1 MRAGLLG
8 LPAVAALAAVASAQ
22 VDAPGSFP
30 VFSTPLERTQ
40 PSETYR
46 RLPFHDV
53 GNEIRI
59 EVSADLLYSFEDAK
73 MRLSASDL
81 LAQAA
86 NLIYERAKSPVR
98 IECRSDRAPAAAA
111 QKLADACAAAA
122 ISGQGGEGHQREI
135 RKRWCQRA
143 AARPARPVRAATA
156 ASDQGADRVCE
167 DVIARSPWRRSNQI
181 CPCHSLDC
189 FAPLAMTRLTS
200 VSARRSSR
208 PAGR

>member
-30 VFSTPLERTQ
+30 VFSTPLERTR

-73 MRLSASDL
+73 VRLSASDL

-111 QKLADACAAAA
+111 QKLADACAAALLQYLVKEEKVTNVKFA
-122 ISGQGGEGHQREI
+122 SVGVSVPP
-135 RKRWCQRA
+135 
-143 AARPARPVRAATA
+143 PAPPDPRPVRAAAA

-167 DVIARSPWRRSNQI
+167 EVMGSTLRHHRA
-181 CPCHSLDC
+181 
-189 FAPLAMTRLTS
+189 
-200 VSARRSSR
+200 
-208 PAGR
+208 

>member
-40 PSETYR
+40 PSQTYR

-73 MRLSASDL
+73 VRLSASDL

-111 QKLADACAAAA
+111 QKLADACGAALLQYLVKEEKV
-122 ISGQGGEGHQREI
+122 INVKFVSVGVSVPP
-135 RKRWCQRA
+135 
-143 AARPARPVRAATA
+143 PAPPDPRDP
-156 ASDQGADRVCE
+156 
-167 DVIARSPWRRSNQI
+167 
-181 CPCHSLDC
+181 
-189 FAPLAMTRLTS
+189 FAPLPPRQTKVLI
-200 VSARRSSR
+200 VFVKK
-208 PAGR
+208 

>member
-73 MRLSASDL
+73 VRLSASDL

-98 IECRSDRAPAAAA
+98 IECRSDRAPTAAA
-111 QKLADACAAAA
+111 QKLADACAAALLQYLVKEEKVTNVKFA
-122 ISGQGGEGHQREI
+122 SVGVSVPP
-135 RKRWCQRA
+135 
-143 AARPARPVRAATA
+143 PAPPDPRPVRAAAA

-167 DVIARSPWRRSNQI
+167 EVMGSTLRHHRA
-181 CPCHSLDC
+181 
-189 FAPLAMTRLTS
+189 
-200 VSARRSSR
+200 
-208 PAGR
+208 

>member
-73 MRLSASDL
+73 VRLSASDL
-81 LAQAA
+81 LAQGGEPD
-86 NLIYERAKSPVR
+86 LRARQVAGTHRVPLR
-98 IECRSDRAPAAAA
+98 PRADRGGAEARRH
-111 QKLADACAAAA
+111 LRRGAAA

-135 RKRWCQRA
+135 RKRWRQRA
-143 AARPARPVRAATA
+143 AAGAA
-156 ASDQGADRVCE
+156 
-167 DVIARSPWRRSNQI
+167 
-181 CPCHSLDC
+181 
-189 FAPLAMTRLTS
+189 
-200 VSARRSSR
+200 
-208 PAGR
+208 